1 MLVGYLPDRV
11 VWWLFQ
17 QSYTCW
23 SSVWFLTSQM
33 NLLFSV
39 WIHSVENQ
47 KLLKSMVL
55 CPGFVIK
62 SPSPAVPPDS
72 PAHTVSMVNIFWSAP
87 FFYYFFSEIQ
97 NVDVLYFLWPVVQW
111 EKKMNVKSVSESPLY
126 EFLWQR
132 EGRGCEILL
141 YSNGK
146 HSFNV
151 TWYYWYCIYWSN
163 SNEMVTSWY

>member
-1 MLVGYLPDRV
+1 MLVGYLPDPV

-87 FFYYFFSEIQ
+87 FFIVFFWNTKCWCALFS
-97 NVDVLYFLWPVVQW
+97 VACCAMG
-111 EKKMNVKSVSESPLY
+111 KKMNVKSVSESPLY

>member
-17 QSYTCW
+17 QSCTCW
-23 SSVWFLTSQM
+23 SSVWFLTSQT

-39 WIHSVENQ
+39 WIYSVENQ

-87 FFYYFFSEIQ
+87 FFFHFFLKYKMLMCFIFCGLLC
-97 NVDVLYFLWPVVQW
+97 NG
-111 EKKMNVKSVSESPLY
+111 KKMNVKSVSESPLY
-126 EFLWQR
+126 DFLWQR

-151 TWYYWYCIYWSN
+151 IWYYWYCIYWSN

>member
-1 MLVGYLPDRV
+1 MLVGYLPDPV

-87 FFYYFFSEIQ
+87 FFNYFFSEIQ

-111 EKKMNVKSVSESPLY
+111 EKKKRMLKVCQSLLCMSFCDKGKEEGVKS
-126 EFLWQR
+126 F
-132 EGRGCEILL
+132 
-141 YSNGK
+141 
-146 HSFNV
+146 
-151 TWYYWYCIYWSN
+151 CIAMGNTLS
-163 SNEMVTSWY
+163 M

>member
-1 MLVGYLPDRV
+1 MLVGYLPDPV

-17 QSYTCW
+17 QSCTCW

-72 PAHTVSMVNIFWSAP
+72 PAHTVSTVNIFWSAP
-87 FFYYFFSEIQ
+87 FFIVFFWNTKCWCALFS
-97 NVDVLYFLWPVVQW
+97 VACCAMG
-111 EKKMNVKSVSESPLY
+111 KKWMLKVCQSLLCMSFCDKGKEEGVKS
-126 EFLWQR
+126 F
-132 EGRGCEILL
+132 
-141 YSNGK
+141 
-146 HSFNV
+146 
-151 TWYYWYCIYWSN
+151 CIAMGNTLS
-163 SNEMVTSWY
+163 M